1 MKSSIENTKP
11 ILTVDKWKF
20 MIWLFII
27 TIIML
32 FASQTSAYLV
42 RRAEGNWLEFEIPVI
57 FYYSTAVLVVS
68 SVFMHLAYLAAK
80 KDNFTKLKLYIS
92 ICFGFGVAFL
102 IMQYLGW
109 QNLQTQGIYLRGNPA
124 ESFYYILTGL
134 HGVHLITG
142 LGVLAYS
149 FWSVYTQRVHSK
161 NMVQLEVSATYWHF
175 LDLLWVYLLV
185 FLIYFR

>member
-1 MKSSIENTKP
+1 MKTSIEDTKP

-20 MIWLFII
+20 MTWLFII

-42 RRAEGNWLEFEIPVI
+42 RRAEGNWKEFEIPTI
-57 FYYSTAVLVVS
+57 FFYSTAVLLFS
-68 SVFMHLAYLAAK
+68 SLFMHMAVKAAK
-80 KDNFTKLKLYIS
+80 KDNFPKLKLFIS
-92 ICFGFGVAFL
+92 LCFSLGVAFL

-109 QNLQTQGIYLRGNPA
+109 QNLQTQGVFLKGNPA
-124 ESFYYILTGL
+124 ESFYYMLTGL
-134 HGVHLITG
+134 HGFHLITG

-149 FWSVYTQRVHSK
+149 FWAVHTMRVHSK
-161 NMVQLEVSATYWHF
+161 NLIQMEVSATYWHF

-185 FLIYFR
+185 FMIYFR